1 MQKRRCS
8 HAGTV
13 KEVRAEEPGGV
24 RDSGSGPSP
33 PSRGGEPWRLQG
45 PRLPSGSSQALTLEV
60 PEHPSRALLASRVAP
75 ATSPARACCPSR
87 LGGPLRP
94 QLRPPPA
101 DWDPFSA
108 AAIQRTCFPLQIG
121 ASLGQGAAS
130 PWRGD
135 LWPGRRGC
143 DFRVCPE
150 APGGR
155 PPQTRGSWSQGAA
168 SPTTVESWPNQ

>member
-1 MQKRRCS
+1 MQRSLEWFKIW
-8 HAGTV
+8 GLGQV
-13 KEVRAEEPGGV
+13 
-24 RDSGSGPSP
+24 P

-45 PRLPSGSSQALTLEV
+45 PGLPSGSSQALTLEV
-60 PEHPSRALLASRVAP
+60 PAHPSWALLASRVAP

-108 AAIQRTCFPLQIG
+108 AAIRRTLLPPSDWGLSGAGGCLPLAG
-121 ASLGQGAAS
+121 GG
-130 PWRGD
+130 

-155 PPQTRGSWSQGAA
+155 PPQTRGSRSQGAA